1 MSFSGNLED
10 VSVADALQF
19 IHLGART
26 GTLTLVSG
34 DRKGGIGFHQ
44 GRIVNAWGPATK
56 RLGDLLV
63 ENGTIDR
70 PTLANALRRQQDEQ
84 PRRSLGQIL
93 VAEGGV
99 TEDQMFRAVEQQ
111 IGKTVYDLVTWNSGT
126 FHFVRD
132 DVRPVD
138 EISLD
143 PADIVGRLNLDTQ
156 MVLLDALRLFDERN
170 RDAGIDEPVDEITFR
185 LAVSERVKTPAPM
198 PVFATPAGV
207 APLKPRLQVISA
219 DRGLADRLG
228 NALAPGEATVLR
240 LTLREAGTPPPG
252 EPAPIVLIDLR
263 GGAIALE
270 SLQQLRKTRPR
281 ASILAVVDAGVPL
294 ARTYEAGAMAAVP
307 PEISAIVAGF
317 RSVVENRRDL
327 MGGGR
332 AERIN
337 ANFAKLRRIVGD
349 VRAGLI
355 SSSISLTLM
364 NIISESVDR
373 AVLFLVRRDSLA
385 ALGAFGNSN
394 SGRPL
399 AQLTRGMVLELEG
412 QGALSHTVRDGLVH
426 ALKFDDAKLPVKF
439 VEAIGTP
446 RSGQCAVFP
455 VLGGERAIAII
466 YADNGEKNRAL
477 EEMDILE
484 LAASQAGLAFENEL
498 LRRQVAPPGP
508 A

>member
-56 RLGDLLV
+56 RLGDVLV

-70 PTLANALRRQQDEQ
+70 PTLANALRRQQDTE

-93 VAEGGV
+93 VAEHGL
-99 TEDQMFRAVEQQ
+99 TEDQVFRAVEQQ

-185 LAVSERVKTPAPM
+185 LAVSEAVTTPAPM

-294 ARTYEAGAMAAVP
+294 ART
-307 PEISAIVAGF
+307 
-317 RSVVENRRDL
+317 
-327 MGGGR
+327 
-332 AERIN
+332 
-337 ANFAKLRRIVGD
+337 
-349 VRAGLI
+349 
-355 SSSISLTLM
+355 
-364 NIISESVDR
+364 
-373 AVLFLVRRDSLA
+373 
-385 ALGAFGNSN
+385 
-394 SGRPL
+394 
-399 AQLTRGMVLELEG
+399 
-412 QGALSHTVRDGLVH
+412 
-426 ALKFDDAKLPVKF
+426 
-439 VEAIGTP
+439 
-446 RSGQCAVFP
+446 
-455 VLGGERAIAII
+455 
-466 YADNGEKNRAL
+466 
-477 EEMDILE
+477 
-484 LAASQAGLAFENEL
+484 
-498 LRRQVAPPGP
+498 
-508 A
+508 